1 MFSPFL
7 CLAFSAFSTLFI
19 FTQCF
24 IICKVM
30 NRVQLDYIDSAK
42 DIGMTLRL
50 LRTKRGESLQDVA
63 RAVGISHSNLSYIER
78 GQYVPL
84 FATIINLLNHYRLK
98 AESVKY
104 L

>member
-1 MFSPFL
+1 
-7 CLAFSAFSTLFI
+7 
-19 FTQCF
+19 
-24 IICKVM
+24 M

-50 LRTKRGESLQDVA
+50 LCTQRGESPRDVA

-84 FATIINLLNHYRLK
+84 FATIINLLNHYGYRLK

-104 L
+104 PKPEAPE